1 MTERPSFSSLED
13 LAVRLAATH
22 VGGPQAV
29 DLVSPK
35 LQIVS
40 RALATAD
47 ARLSRQARDKAEL
60 GHAAEWL
67 LDNWYIIRDSLRQ
80 VRGGLPRRYL
90 RDLPKLAAGPHA
102 QLPRAYTIARM
113 LADAGGG
120 FVDVE
125 SAARFVQAYQEHTVL
140 TIGELWALP
149 TFLRLVVLED
159 LAILAEAA
167 L

>member
-13 LAVRLAATH
+13 LAVRLAATQ

-29 DLVSPK
+29 DLVSSK
-35 LQIVS
+35 LRIVS

-47 ARLSRQARDKAEL
+47 ARLSRQASDKAEL

-90 RDLPKLAAGPHA
+90 SFRVPNICTIVGP
-102 QLPRAYTIARM
+102 
-113 LADAGGG
+113 
-120 FVDVE
+120 
-125 SAARFVQAYQEHTVL
+125 
-140 TIGELWALP
+140 
-149 TFLRLVVLED
+149 
-159 LAILAEAA
+159 
-167 L
+167 